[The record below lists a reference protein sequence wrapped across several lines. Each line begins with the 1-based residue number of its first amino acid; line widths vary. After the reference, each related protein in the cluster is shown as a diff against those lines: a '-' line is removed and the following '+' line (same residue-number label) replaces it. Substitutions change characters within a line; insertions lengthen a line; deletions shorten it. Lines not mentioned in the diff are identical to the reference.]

1 MEHGKSC
8 CFSGHR
14 PSKLPWG
21 YDESDPRCVEFKEKL
36 SAVIGAVYDSGI
48 KHFICG
54 MALGCD
60 MYCAEAVIRLKK
72 MHSDVT
78 LQAAVPYRGQADSWN
93 EYNRLRYDRIVDN
106 CDEVTVLAESYSP
119 ACMAIRNRF
128 MVDNSS
134 VLVACYDGMSGGTW
148 NTIRYAQKKDIEVIQ
163 LPIELKMH
171 PSGAFFISSD
181 IRTDRRRFR
190 RRRPR
195 PHAQAR
201 PALRS
206 RSELRCTQRR
216 TFLRR

>member
-36 SAVIGAVYDSGI
+36 SARYRRGVRFGDKAFYLRNGA
-48 KHFICG
+48 
-54 MALGCD
+54 
-60 MYCAEAVIRLKK
+60 RLRYVLCRGRHKSQK
-72 MHSDVT
+72 MHSEVT
-78 LQAAVPYRGQADSWN
+78 LQAAVPYRGQADNWN
-93 EYNRLRYDRIVDN
+93 EYNRLRYDRIIDN

-148 NTIRYAQKKDIEVIQ
+148 NTIRYAQKKI
-163 LPIELKMH
+163 
-171 PSGAFFISSD
+171 
-181 IRTDRRRFR
+181 
-190 RRRPR
+190 
-195 PHAQAR
+195 
-201 PALRS
+201 S
-206 RSELRCTQRR
+206 RSSSCP
-216 TFLRR
+216 

>member
-1 MEHGKSC
+1 MLWNTEKAAAFRGTGRRSFHGAMTSLIRDVLNLK
-8 CFSGHR
+8 
-14 PSKLPWG
+14 K
-21 YDESDPRCVEFKEKL
+21 

-93 EYNRLRYDRIVDN
+93 EYNRLRYDRIIDN

-163 LPIELKMH
+163 LPIE
-171 PSGAFFISSD
+171 
-181 IRTDRRRFR
+181 
-190 RRRPR
+190 
-195 PHAQAR
+195 
-201 PALRS
+201 
-206 RSELRCTQRR
+206 
-216 TFLRR
+216 

>member
-1 MEHGKSC
+1 MIDIKMTSARAVLG
-8 CFSGHR
+8 FVLPFAVVLTMVLSGIDIFIALIAALAVLVIYGMILGA
-14 PSKLPWG
+14 KLK
-21 YDESDPRCVEFKEKL
+21 DLEKAMANGA

-78 LQAAVPYRGQADSWN
+78 LQAAVPYRGQADNWN
-93 EYNRLRYDRIVDN
+93 EYNRLRYDRIIDN

-163 LPIELKMH
+163 LPIE
-171 PSGAFFISSD
+171 
-181 IRTDRRRFR
+181 
-190 RRRPR
+190 
-195 PHAQAR
+195 
-201 PALRS
+201 
-206 RSELRCTQRR
+206 
-216 TFLRR
+216 

>member
-1 MEHGKSC
+1 MENGDVMEHGKSC

-21 YDESDPRCVEFKEKL
+21 YDE
-36 SAVIGAVYDSGI
+36 AVI
-48 KHFICG
+48 K
-54 MALGCD
+54 
-60 MYCAEAVIRLKK
+60 LKK

-93 EYNRLRYDRIVDN
+93 EYNRLRYDRIIDN

-163 LPIELKMH
+163 LPIE
-171 PSGAFFISSD
+171 
-181 IRTDRRRFR
+181 
-190 RRRPR
+190 
-195 PHAQAR
+195 
-201 PALRS
+201 
-206 RSELRCTQRR
+206 
-216 TFLRR
+216 

>member
-1 MEHGKSC
+1 MENGDVMEHGKSC

-21 YDESDPRCVEFKEKL
+21 YDESDPRCAEFKEKL
-36 SAVIGAVYDSGI
+36 AAVIGAVYDSGI

-93 EYNRLRYDRIVDN
+93 EYNRLRYDRIIDN
-106 CDEVTVLAESYSP
+106 CDEVTVLAENYSP

-163 LPIELKMH
+163 LPIE
-171 PSGAFFISSD
+171 
-181 IRTDRRRFR
+181 
-190 RRRPR
+190 
-195 PHAQAR
+195 
-201 PALRS
+201 
-206 RSELRCTQRR
+206 
-216 TFLRR
+216 

>member
-60 MYCAEAVIRLKK
+60 MYCAEAVISLKK
-72 MHSDVT
+72 MHSEDT
-78 LQAAVPYRGQADSWN
+78 LQAAVPYRGQADNWN
-93 EYNRLRYDRIVDN
+93 EYNRLRYDRIIDN

-119 ACMAIRNRF
+119 GHGQRPRTCDSKKSRRA
-128 MVDNSS
+128 
-134 VLVACYDGMSGGTW
+134 DG
-148 NTIRYAQKKDIEVIQ
+148 
-163 LPIELKMH
+163 
-171 PSGAFFISSD
+171 
-181 IRTDRRRFR
+181 RRRIR
-190 RRRPR
+190 RKKR
-195 PHAQAR
+195 
-201 PALRS
+201 L
-206 RSELRCTQRR
+206 RR
-216 TFLRR
+216 TLHSYRSSRR

>member
-1 MEHGKSC
+1 MENGDVMEHGKSC

-134 VLVACYDGMSGGTW
+134 VLVACYDGMSGGSW

-163 LPIELKMH
+163 LPIE
-171 PSGAFFISSD
+171 
-181 IRTDRRRFR
+181 
-190 RRRPR
+190 
-195 PHAQAR
+195 
-201 PALRS
+201 
-206 RSELRCTQRR
+206 
-216 TFLRR
+216 